1 MNQRREGGA
10 AIEAQPAA
18 TRVGIAAH
26 ELDAA
31 PLGILP
37 HGLALVFS
45 RVLRVLRRQPDV
57 LGRADQGAARL
68 LAVMAQAAPFSQ
80 LSRPSASGSR
90 PGGCAFATHER

>member
-1 MNQRREGGA
+1 MP
-10 AIEAQPAA
+10 EAPP
-18 TRVGIAAH
+18 VEH
-26 ELDAA
+26 DLDAA

-45 RVLRVLRRQPDV
+45 RVLLVLRRHPDV
-57 LGRADQGAARL
+57 LRRADQGAARL

-90 PGGCAFATHER
+90 PGGCAFATPERCGRAPPFLRATCHQF